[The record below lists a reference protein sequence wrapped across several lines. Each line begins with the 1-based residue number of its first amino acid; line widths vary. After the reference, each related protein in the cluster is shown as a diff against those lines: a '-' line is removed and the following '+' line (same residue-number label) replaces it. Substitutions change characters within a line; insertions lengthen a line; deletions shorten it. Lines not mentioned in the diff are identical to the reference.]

1 MAVNVR
7 VLFFGATASVVGSRN
22 LEISLPESSPLI
34 AGLNKVR
41 DDYPGLNNHKLL
53 YSLNQTYAT
62 GSEILRDG
70 DELAICTAVSGG

>member
-7 VLFFGATASVVGSRN
+7 VLFFGATASVVGERH
-22 LEISLPESSPLI
+22 LEISLPERSTSI
-34 AGLNKVR
+34 AGLDKVR
-41 DDYPGLNNHKLL
+41 NEYPGLNKHKLL

-70 DELAICTAVSGG
+70 DELAIFTAVSGG